1 MSPYGMG
8 SNVCHL
14 TVALLLHII
23 SCTDK
28 SKEEVLLSSYLM
40 GPPPIAIV
48 DIIYSMLFFC
58 MGDSPFLLW
67 KSPRLIWKFKQNTPA
82 EIVLVTSTNKL
93 D

>member
-1 MSPYGMG
+1 MHNSACAKVKSVSPYGMG

-40 GPPPIAIV
+40 APPIAIV
-48 DIIYSMLFFC
+48 DIIYSMLFFLY
-58 MGDSPFLLW
+58 GRFPF
-67 KSPRLIWKFKQNTPA
+67 PFV
-82 EIVLVTSTNKL
+82 EISQIDLEVQTEYT
-93 D
+93 